1 MTRHILIKG
10 RECLNSSIATNWAS
24 KHPKDV
30 EVIYFDEIPDVA
42 AIYGVVRLPT
52 LLKIGKHGLVDK
64 VDGFNKRKYNEVI
77 GGIAHE

>member
-52 LLKIGKHGLVDK
+52 LLKIGKHGLIEK

-77 GGIAHE
+77 GGIEHV